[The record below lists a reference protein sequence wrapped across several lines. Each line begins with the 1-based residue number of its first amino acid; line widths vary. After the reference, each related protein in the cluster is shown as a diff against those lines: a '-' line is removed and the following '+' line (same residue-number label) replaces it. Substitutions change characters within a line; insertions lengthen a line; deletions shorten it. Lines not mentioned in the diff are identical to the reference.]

1 MKNGFFS
8 SFFLTPQFFSSVIAV
23 ILLFIFGFSFPVLF
37 FIAKLVIFL
46 VVAILVADAVLLYRS
61 IKTLMA
67 DRKMGRILGLGDE
80 SIVHLRI
87 VYKGAIPIDAK
98 IIDELPVQLQ
108 ERNFIINTRL
118 NPGIT
123 KLSYSIKPI
132 NRGIYAFGN
141 LNLLVESPI
150 HFVRRKIAIPIAQN
164 IPVYPSIAQM
174 HELELLAF
182 SRVSVQQGAKRYR
195 RIGQSY
201 EFEQISPFVEGDDY
215 RNINW
220 KATGKTRE
228 LMVNQYQEERS
239 QNMYCIIS
247 KGRAMKMAFGNM
259 SYLDYAI
266 NSSLAI
272 ANVALKKY
280 DRVGLITFSDKIG
293 TALRA
298 ENRTGQVQKI
308 LESLY
313 HEKERDMEPSFE
325 LLYRSIQRIIKSR
338 SLVLLYANFENINML
353 DRALPILRKISKS
366 HLLVMILFK
375 DEELEMQSKST
386 GSSVT
391 EIYQSTLATHHL
403 SEKQEISLKLMRNGI
418 QTVISTPRDLSLD
431 VINKYLELKSRGII

>member
-1 MKNGFFS
+1 MTKGFLS
-8 SFFLTPQFFSSVIAV
+8 SFFFTPQFFSSAV
-23 ILLFIFGFSFPVLF
+23 ALILLFAFGFSFPVLF
-37 FIAKLVIFL
+37 LIAQIVLVLLIATL
-46 VVAILVADAVLLYRS
+46 LADAILLYSSIKKLVADR
-61 IKTLMA
+61 KT
-67 DRKMGRILGLGDE
+67 GRILGLGDE
-80 SIVHLRI
+80 ATIHLRI
-87 VYKGAIPIDAK
+87 IYKGTIPIDALV
-98 IIDELPVQLQ
+98 IDELPVQLQ
-108 ERNFIINTRL
+108 ERNFKINTHL
-118 NPGIT
+118 NPGIN

-132 NRGIYAFGN
+132 NRGVYKFGD
-141 LNLLVESPI
+141 LNILLESPI
-150 HFVRRKIAIPIAQN
+150 HFVRRKIILPLSQD
-164 IPVYPSIAQM
+164 IPVYPSIEQM

-182 SRVSVQQGAKRYR
+182 SRISNQQGARRYK

-201 EFEQISPFVEGDDY
+201 EFEQIAPFVEGDDY

-247 KGRAMKMAFGNM
+247 KGRAMKMSFGNM
-259 SYLDYAI
+259 SYLDYAV

-280 DRVGLITFSDKIG
+280 DRVGLITFSNKIG

-298 ENRTGQVQKI
+298 ENRTGQVQKV

-313 HEKERDMEPSFE
+313 HEKEREMEPSFE

-338 SLVLLYANFENINML
+338 SLLLLYANFENINML
-353 DRALPILRKISKS
+353 NRTLPILRKINNA

-375 DEELEMQSKST
+375 DEELDMRSKAT
-386 GSSVT
+386 GNTVT
-391 EIYQSTLATHHL
+391 DIYQSTLATQHL
-403 SEKQEISLKLMRNGI
+403 SEKQEISLKLIRHGI
-418 QTVISTPRDLSLD
+418 QTVVSTPRELSLD

>member
-1 MKNGFFS
+1 MKKGFFS
-8 SFFLTPQFFSSVIAV
+8 SFFFTPQFFSSVVAV

-37 FIAKLVIFL
+37 LIAKLILFL
-46 VVAILVADAVLLYRS
+46 LIATIIADAILLYSS
-61 IKTLMA
+61 IKKLFA
-67 DRKMGRILGLGDE
+67 DRKPARILGLGDE
-80 SIVHLRI
+80 STVHLRI
-87 VYKGAIPIDAK
+87 VYRGTIPIDAQV
-98 IIDELPVQLQ
+98 IDELPVQLQ
-108 ERNFIINTRL
+108 ERNFKISTRL
-118 NPGIT
+118 NPGVN

-132 NRGIYAFGN
+132 NRGVYAFGN
-141 LNLLVESPI
+141 LNLLLESPVHLI
-150 HFVRRKIAIPIAQN
+150 RRKIILPITQN

-182 SRVSVQQGAKRYR
+182 SRISTQQGAKRYK

-201 EFEQISPFVEGDDY
+201 EFEQIAPFVEGDDY

-247 KGRAMKMAFGNM
+247 KGRAMKMSFGNM

-298 ENRTGQVQKI
+298 ENRTGQIQKV

-338 SLVLLYANFENINML
+338 SLLLLYANFENINML
-353 DRALPILRKISKS
+353 NRALPILRKISKS

-375 DEELEMQSKST
+375 DEELEMRAKTKST
-386 GSSVT
+386 SVT
-391 EIYQSTLATHHL
+391 EIYQSTLATQHL
-403 SEKQEISLKLMRNGI
+403 SEKQEISLKLIRHGI
-418 QTVISTPRDLSLD
+418 QTVISTPRELSLD

>member
-1 MKNGFFS
+1 MKNGFLT
-8 SFFLTPQFFSSVIAV
+8 SFFLTPQFFASIVGV
-23 ILLFIFGFSFPVLF
+23 ILLFAFGFSFPILF
-37 FIAKLVIFL
+37 LVAKLALFLIFATL
-46 VVAILVADAVLLYRS
+46 VSDGVLLYTS
-61 IKTLMA
+61 ITKMTANRKTG
-67 DRKMGRILGLGDE
+67 KILGLGDPTT
-80 SIVHLRI
+80 VNLQI
-87 VYKGAIPIDAK
+87 VYRGKIPLDAIV
-98 IIDELPVQLQ
+98 IDELPVQLQ
-108 ERNFIINTRL
+108 ERNFSLKTKIE
-118 NPGIT
+118 PGINR
-123 KLSYSIKPI
+123 LSYSITAI
-132 NRGIYAFGN
+132 NKGIYKFGR
-141 LNLLVESPI
+141 LNLFVESPI
-150 HFVRRKIAIPIAQN
+150 HFVRRKMVLEIN
-164 IPVYPSIAQM
+164 RDVPVYPSIEQM
-174 HELELLAF
+174 HKLELLSF
-182 SRVSVQQGAKRYR
+182 SRVSNQQGSKRYK

-201 EFEQISPFVEGDDY
+201 EFEQIAPFVEGDDY

-247 KGRAMKMAFGNM
+247 KGRAMKMAFNNM

-313 HEKERDMEPSFE
+313 HEKERDLEPSYE
-325 LLYRSIQRIIKSR
+325 LLYRSIARIIKSR
-338 SLVLLYANFENINML
+338 SLLLLYANFENTNML
-353 DRALPILRKISKS
+353 DRALPILRKINKS

-375 DEELEMQSKST
+375 DEELELRARST
-386 GSSVT
+386 GNSIS
-391 EIYQSTLATHHL
+391 EIYKSSLASQHL
-403 SEKQEISLKLMRNGI
+403 SEKQEIALKLTRHGI
-418 QTVISTPRDLSLD
+418 QTVTSTPRDLSLD